1 MRNANGKWSTA
12 RLDCTLRVFSG
23 DAVLSLPC
31 HFISFFFFAFYEWE
45 VGAPHSFAYHSQMA
59 LCVSAVFV
67 SVGLGSTTHN
77 SIRLQS
83 DLPATAH
90 CTTFTCIAL
99 QCVNAACTG
108 AATARIYMVYMRTDG
123 GHRFVVCASLI
134 ASIDGVAVA
143 ASVVCR
149 LSAALRTIG
158 HTIDG

>member
-1 MRNANGKWSTA
+1 
-12 RLDCTLRVFSG
+12 
-23 DAVLSLPC
+23 
-31 HFISFFFFAFYEWE
+31 
-45 VGAPHSFAYHSQMA
+45 MA

-77 SIRLQS
+77 SMRLQS

-99 QCVNAACTG
+99 QCVNAAY
-108 AATARIYMVYMRTDG
+108 TARIYMVYMRTDG